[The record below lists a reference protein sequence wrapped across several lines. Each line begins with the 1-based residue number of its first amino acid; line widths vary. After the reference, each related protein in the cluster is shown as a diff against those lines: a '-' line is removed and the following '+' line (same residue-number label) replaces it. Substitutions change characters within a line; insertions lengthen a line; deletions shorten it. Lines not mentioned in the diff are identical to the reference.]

1 MRYFKIVLLL
11 TIFSVSSK
19 LYAQTELELK
29 TTGKYLYSWS
39 YENNE
44 AIARESAKSGLLD
57 TIFVSLL
64 KEPATDKTD
73 TVFIRVIHYFVKKV
87 GFKWQAIAF
96 ADKSDIKIKLE
107 QRKEMK
113 VIPVIIG
120 ESSEPFVKNKV
131 QPEANEKVSVINTE
145 NNTSGI
151 NATITGN
158 QILDKLLTAID
169 AKSLEQLL
177 IKYNSELKLNYGER
191 SNYPDDSGCYIF
203 VIDKITLKIIAVYD
217 KGAGSRRDFLTNATD
232 NNYIEK
238 FKGSHF
244 VYVLFN

>member
-1 MRYFKIVLLL
+1 
-11 TIFSVSSK
+11 
-19 LYAQTELELK
+19 
-29 TTGKYLYSWS
+29 
-39 YENNE
+39 
-44 AIARESAKSGLLD
+44 
-57 TIFVSLL
+57 
-64 KEPATDKTD
+64 
-73 TVFIRVIHYFVKKV
+73 V

-131 QPEANEKVSVINTE
+131 QPEADEKVHVINTE
-145 NNTSGI
+145 NNAGGI
-151 NATITGN
+151 SAAKTGN
-158 QILDKLLTAID
+158 QILDKLITASD
-169 AKSLEQLL
+169 AKILEQLL
-177 IKYNSELKLNYGER
+177 IKYKSELKLNYGDR
-191 SNYPDDSGCYIF
+191 SNYPNDSGCYIF
-203 VIDKITLKIIAVYD
+203 VIDKITLRIIAVYD
-217 KGAGSRRDFLTNATD
+217 KGTVSRRDFLTNATD